1 MNETKK
7 KRKKTI
13 IKNFRFENY
22 TIDVIVNNHKDNDL
36 SPYELRQNYIKLL
49 EFRNGITVD
58 DASLRSVLVRLF
70 TTRTYKTYLESI
82 KESQI
87 KPFIDKYS
95 NEILYYI
102 FRDDK
107 RLGIITKKMVKEIL

>member
-7 KRKKTI
+7 KRKKAVIST
-13 IKNFRFENY
+13 FRFENY
-22 TIDVIVNNHKDNDL
+22 TIDIIVNSHKNTDL
-36 SPYELRQNYIKLL
+36 TPLELRHNYIRLL
-49 EFRNGITVD
+49 EFRNGIKLVD
-58 DASLRSVLVRLF
+58 HELRSVLVRIF
-70 TTRTYKTYLESI
+70 TTRTYKTYLESL

-87 KPFIDKYS
+87 KSFIDKFS

-107 RLGIITKKMVKEIL
+107 RLGIITKKMVKDIL